1 MRLRREA
8 VVRTALTL
16 LNEVGIDGLTTR
28 RLAQELGVQS
38 PALYWH
44 FKNKRE
50 LLDLMAAAMH
60 ADTFAGERAPGDM
73 QWTRWL
79 AEDARAKRR
88 ALLSYRDGARVEAGS
103 RPMPAQLPGLEA
115 QLQALCAAGFTPRDA
130 LRACLAVDR
139 YTMGWV
145 IEEQAATEDARHS
158 VQPRYPDEV
167 FEDLP
172 LLVQGA
178 AVLRQD
184 DPDAD
189 FDYGL
194 RVLIAGIEAD
204 LEVSSPSAE
213 EDSDTIDP
221 TRC

>member
-1 MRLRREA
+1 MTGEGVRGRLRREV
-8 VVRTALTL
+8 VVRAALTL
-16 LNEVGIDGLTTR
+16 LDEVGIDGLTTR
-28 RLAQELGVQS
+28 RLARELGVQS

-44 FKNKRE
+44 VKNKRE

-60 ADTFAGERAPGDM
+60 ADTFAGERAPRDVP
-73 QWTRWL
+73 WTRWL
-79 AEDARAKRR
+79 AEDAQAKRR
-88 ALLSYRDGARVEAGS
+88 ALLSHRDGARVEAGS
-103 RPMPAQLPGLEA
+103 RPTPAQLPGLEA

-145 IEEQAATEDARHS
+145 LEEQAATADAGHGAHP
-158 VQPRYPDEV
+158 QYPDEV
-167 FEDLP
+167 FADLP
-172 LLVQGA
+172 LLAQGA

-194 RVLIAGIEAD
+194 RVLIAGIEAA
-204 LEVSSPSAE
+204 LEAPA
-213 EDSDTIDP
+213 P
-221 TRC
+221 